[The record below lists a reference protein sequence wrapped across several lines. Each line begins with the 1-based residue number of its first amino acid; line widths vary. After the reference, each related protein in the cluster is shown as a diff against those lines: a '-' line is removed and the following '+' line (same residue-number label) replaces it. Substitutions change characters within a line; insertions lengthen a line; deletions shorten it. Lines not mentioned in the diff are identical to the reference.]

1 MQTNTIFG
9 FMFLAFIF
17 IVFYTFYFVFVA
29 KMHHSWQQID
39 TFDFEEKNTFTNKIS
54 IVVAFKNEEKNLLQL
69 LQSIE
74 NQSVSKS
81 LFDVILINDHSSDKS
96 VEIVEKYIAQS
107 KLTIFLIPAIGM
119 GKKQAI
125 SQAIANS
132 KNEIILCSDAD
143 CIVPKDWVKT
153 WLHFFEDPK
162 IKLGFGLVA
171 FKDEKTFFTSLNTIE
186 FASLVGSGAATWALG
201 MPTMC
206 NGANL
211 AYRKTTFDEVN
222 GFEGISNQP
231 SGDDE
236 LLMHKIFASQPNA
249 VGFLKSKS
257 AIVFT
262 ETVQNIN
269 SFYNQRLRW
278 ASKWENYQLPHVQAI
293 ALGIFAINFSSI
305 LFFITLFFDFNF
317 TKFILYCTFQLIRMI
332 IEYRFLHSILYFLDK
347 KLNLS
352 AFLFLFIIYPFYV
365 VFFGLGGR
373 FLSYKWKK

>member
-29 KMHHSWQQID
+29 KMHHSLQHIN
-39 TFDFEEKNTFTNKIS
+39 TFYFDEKNTFSNKIS
-54 IVVAFKNEEKNLLQL
+54 IVVAFKNEEKNLTQL

-96 VEIVEKYIAQS
+96 VEIVEKYIALS

-132 KNEIILCSDAD
+132 KNQIILCTDAD
-143 CIVPKDWVKT
+143 CIVTKHWVKT

-171 FKDEKTFFTSLNTIE
+171 FKDEKTFFSSLNTIE

-211 AYRKTTFDEVN
+211 AYRKTTFEEVN
-222 GFEGISNQP
+222 GFEDINNQP

-262 ETVQNIN
+262 ETAQNIS

-293 ALGIFAINFSSI
+293 ALGIFAVNFISI

-317 TKFILYCTFQLIRMI
+317 IKFILFCTFQFIRMI